1 MFECFFKYPQRCN
14 QFPSRKSARFV
25 ADDMITREPAQIGQ
39 ALDDG
44 FAQRLPVQIVGN
56 DRHCPRRRLRVG
68 ARETQKHSHARDSAS
83 PNLLVCLAPL
93 LHLIDTGI
101 AVNHPEIRKEVIAIL
116 DRLPKRFREGLR
128 NVEIVVEKR
137 PSAELLRAEGLDPRR
152 DTLYGLYQGVP
163 LPERSQFDLP
173 MLPDKIT
180 IFSEPLL
187 EDFPDHEEL
196 RSEIR
201 LTVLH
206 EIAHY
211 FGINEAEIA
220 DLGY

>member
-1 MFECFFKYPQRCN
+1 VPAAPCRMSCA
-14 QFPSRKSARFV
+14 SAS
-25 ADDMITREPAQIGQ
+25 
-39 ALDDG
+39 L
-44 FAQRLPVQIVGN
+44 
-56 DRHCPRRRLRVG
+56 DRHCF
-68 ARETQKHSHARDSAS
+68 
-83 PNLLVCLAPL
+83 
-93 LHLIDTGI
+93 
-101 AVNHPEIRKEVIAIL
+101 AVNHRDIRKEVIAIL
-116 DRLPKRFREGLR
+116 ERLPKRFRDGLR

-137 PSAELLRAEGLDPRR
+137 PSAELLRGEGLDPNH

-163 LPERSQFDLP
+163 LPERSQFDPP

-180 IFSEPLL
+180 IFSDPLL
-187 EDFPDHEEL
+187 QDFPDPEEL

-211 FGINEAEIA
+211 FGMDEEELD